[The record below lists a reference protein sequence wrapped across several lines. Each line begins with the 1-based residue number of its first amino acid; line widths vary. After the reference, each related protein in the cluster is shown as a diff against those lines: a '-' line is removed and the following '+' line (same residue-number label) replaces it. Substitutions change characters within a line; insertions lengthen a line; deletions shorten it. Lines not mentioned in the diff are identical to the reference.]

1 MSEARDISAQIKA
14 VAESVERRFQRGRR
28 VLAFAEYLELFGS
41 DPVRYSRDAS
51 RYLRD
56 CFDHYGTTKVTHPW
70 GEFTRWSL
78 FDLPWEE
85 GPPKRPG
92 QPEATAGLPR
102 GALVGQE
109 HVQEEI
115 YRAISNFA

>member
-1 MSEARDISAQIKA
+1 MSEVRDISAQIKA

-41 DPVRYSRDAS
+41 DPVRYARDAS

-56 CFDHYGTTKVTHPW
+56 CFDQYGTSQVLHPW
-70 GEFTRWSL
+70 GEFTRWKL

-85 GPPKRPG
+85 APPRRPG
-92 QPEATAGLPR
+92 APETAFHAATAALP
-102 GALVGQE
+102 
-109 HVQEEI
+109 
-115 YRAISNFA
+115 